1 MRPDRRAEALQFRRR
16 RFRTPGIAELPLPRG
31 IEMPFSTTGRD
42 KIRDSRVFRM
52 PLGPTAM
59 AGRTIQ
65 LIEERAAMEGSRTRR
80 QPWARAC

>member
-42 KIRDSRVFRM
+42 KIRDSGVFPM

-59 AGRTIQ
+59 AERTIG
-65 LIEERAAMEGSRTRR
+65 LIEERGGSRTRR
-80 QPWARAC
+80 RHWARAC